1 MISFLRCMT
10 PRKGQMAIHIRRRE
24 FIVTLG
30 SAAVWPLAARAQQ
43 TTMPVVGFLNSATL
57 SGYAPFAAAFRQGLS
72 ETGFVEGQNV
82 AIEYRSAEGQN
93 DRLAALA
100 AELVRRQVAVIA
112 AAGTPSALAAKAAT
126 KRIPIVFSTA
136 ADPVAIGLVASLNRP
151 GGNITGVTNLG
162 TELVQKQ
169 LEMLQRLAPTA
180 TIMAVLINPTS
191 SSLAESTAKD
201 AQAAARK
208 LGVRLHLLHASTAS
222 DLDGV
227 FATMAQLR
235 VGAFVV
241 GPDAFFFSRR
251 DQIAELATRYAMPAI
266 YYVREF
272 AAAGGLMSYGVSVA
286 DGYRLAG
293 VYVGRILRG
302 EQPSDLPVQESTKFA
317 LVINLKTAKTLGLD
331 VPPGLLAI
339 ADEAID

>member
-1 MISFLRCMT
+1 
-10 PRKGQMAIHIRRRE
+10 MAIHVNRRK
-24 FIVTLG
+24 FIASLSGAT
-30 SAAVWPLAARAQQ
+30 AAWPLAARVQQ
-43 TTMPVVGFLNSATL
+43 PTMPVVGFLTSATL

-93 DRLAALA
+93 DRLPALA
-100 AELVRRQVAVIA
+100 AELVRPQVTVIA

-169 LEMLQRLAPTA
+169 LEMLQRLVPTA
-180 TIMAVLINPTS
+180 TVMAVLINPTS
-191 SSLAESTAKD
+191 PSLTESTAKD

-208 LGVRLHLLHASTAS
+208 LGVQLHLLHASTAS
-222 DLDGV
+222 DLDDV
-227 FATMAQLR
+227 FATVVHLR

-286 DGYRLAG
+286 DGYRIAG

-302 EQPSDLPVQESTKFA
+302 ATERLASPGVDEVRASHQPKDCQDTRPRRATRTIRRCRRANRVTMLFA
-317 LVINLKTAKTLGLD
+317 ASAHD
-331 VPPGLLAI
+331 R
-339 ADEAID
+339 

>member
-1 MISFLRCMT
+1 
-10 PRKGQMAIHIRRRE
+10 
-24 FIVTLG
+24 
-30 SAAVWPLAARAQQ
+30 
-43 TTMPVVGFLNSATL
+43 
-57 SGYAPFAAAFRQGLS
+57 
-72 ETGFVEGQNV
+72 
-82 AIEYRSAEGQN
+82 
-93 DRLAALA
+93 
-100 AELVRRQVAVIA
+100 VAVIA

-169 LEMLQRLAPTA
+169 LEMLQRLVPTA

-208 LGVRLHLLHASTAS
+208 LGVQLHLLHASTAS

-302 EQPSDLPVQESTKFA
+302 EQPSDLPVQGSTKFA

>member
-1 MISFLRCMT
+1 
-10 PRKGQMAIHIRRRE
+10 
-24 FIVTLG
+24 
-30 SAAVWPLAARAQQ
+30 
-43 TTMPVVGFLNSATL
+43 
-57 SGYAPFAAAFRQGLS
+57 LS

-100 AELVRRQVAVIA
+100 AELVRRRVAVIA

-136 ADPVAIGLVASLNRP
+136 ADPVAIGLVANLNRP

-169 LEMLQRLAPTA
+169 LEMLQRLVPTV

-251 DQIAELATRYAMPAI
+251 DQIAELAIRYAMPAI

-286 DGYRLAG
+286 GGYRLAG

-302 EQPSDLPVQESTKFA
+302 EQPGDLPVQGSTKFA
-317 LVINLKTAKTLGLD
+317 LVINLKTAKTLGLE
-331 VPPGLLAI
+331 VPPTLLAR
-339 ADEAID
+339 ADEVIE

>member
-1 MISFLRCMT
+1 MLD
-10 PRKGQMAIHIRRRE
+10 RKRRE
-24 FIVTLG
+24 FITLVG
-30 SAAVWPLAARAQQ
+30 SAAAWPLAARAQQ
-43 TTMPVVGFLNSATL
+43 PTMPVVGFLNSESL

-72 ETGFVEGQNV
+72 EKGFVEGQNV
-82 AIEYRSAEGQN
+82 AIEYRWAEGQN
-93 DRLAALA
+93 DRLPALA

-136 ADPVAIGLVASLNRP
+136 ADPVAIGLVASLNQP

-162 TELVQKQ
+162 TELMQKQ
-169 LEMLQRLAPTA
+169 LEMLQRLVPTA
-180 TIMAVLINPTS
+180 TIMAVLINPTDP
-191 SSLAESTAKD
+191 SLAESTAKD
-201 AQAAARK
+201 AKTAARK
-208 LGVRLHLLHASTAS
+208 LGVQLHLLNAHTVS

-227 FATMAQLR
+227 FATMVQLR
-235 VGAFVV
+235 VGAVIV
-241 GPDAFFFSRR
+241 SPGAFFFSRR

-272 AAAGGLMSYGVSVA
+272 PAAGGLMSYGVSVS

-293 VYVGRILRG
+293 IYVGRILRG
-302 EQPSDLPVQESTKFA
+302 EQPSDLPVQGSTKFT

>member
-1 MISFLRCMT
+1 
-10 PRKGQMAIHIRRRE
+10 
-24 FIVTLG
+24 
-30 SAAVWPLAARAQQ
+30 
-43 TTMPVVGFLNSATL
+43 
-57 SGYAPFAAAFRQGLS
+57 
-72 ETGFVEGQNV
+72 
-82 AIEYRSAEGQN
+82 
-93 DRLAALA
+93 
-100 AELVRRQVAVIA
+100 
-112 AAGTPSALAAKAAT
+112 
-126 KRIPIVFSTA
+126 
-136 ADPVAIGLVASLNRP
+136 
-151 GGNITGVTNLG
+151 VTNLG

-169 LEMLQRLAPTA
+169 LEMLQRLVPTV

-251 DQIAELATRYAMPAI
+251 DQIAELAIRYAMPAI

-286 DGYRLAG
+286 GGYRLAG

-302 EQPSDLPVQESTKFA
+302 EQPGDLPVQGSAKFA

-331 VPPGLLAI
+331 VPPGLLAT
-339 ADEAID
+339 ADEVIE

>member
-1 MISFLRCMT
+1 MASCIQRRKFL
-10 PRKGQMAIHIRRRE
+10 A
-24 FIVTLG
+24 TLLG
-30 SAAVWPLAARAQQ
+30 GAAAAWPLAARAQQ

-93 DRLAALA
+93 DRLPALA

-169 LEMLQRLAPTA
+169 LEMLQRLVPTA

-208 LGVRLHLLHASTAS
+208 LGVQLHLLHASTAS
-222 DLDGV
+222 DLDGA

-302 EQPSDLPVQESTKFA
+302 EQPSDLPVQGSTKFA

>member
-1 MISFLRCMT
+1 
-10 PRKGQMAIHIRRRE
+10 
-24 FIVTLG
+24 
-30 SAAVWPLAARAQQ
+30 
-43 TTMPVVGFLNSATL
+43 
-57 SGYAPFAAAFRQGLS
+57 
-72 ETGFVEGQNV
+72 
-82 AIEYRSAEGQN
+82 
-93 DRLAALA
+93 
-100 AELVRRQVAVIA
+100 
-112 AAGTPSALAAKAAT
+112 
-126 KRIPIVFSTA
+126 
-136 ADPVAIGLVASLNRP
+136 
-151 GGNITGVTNLG
+151 
-162 TELVQKQ
+162 
-169 LEMLQRLAPTA
+169 
-180 TIMAVLINPTS
+180 VLINPTS
-191 SSLAESTAKD
+191 PSLTESTAKD

-208 LGVRLHLLHASTAS
+208 LGVQLHLLHASTAS
-222 DLDGV
+222 DLDDV
-227 FATMAQLR
+227 FATVVHLR

-302 EQPSDLPVQESTKFA
+302 EQPSDLPVEESTKFA